1 MAKYIQTCLLCKQT
15 YEYCGGCSKYKHLPT
30 FMTTFC
36 SQNCRDIYQVM
47 TNFEGKIL
55 TKEEAKRQLMNLDI
69 SRHDYY
75 TKSFATS
82 YDRIMVDDT
91 DEGNQ
96 LNENIKEN
104 SEPVVDADVSST
116 IEQIID
122 NNTIS
127 SEKIKEG
134 TNVVSNSSNFRKNKK
149 GRKYR

>member
-1 MAKYIQTCLLCKQT
+1 MAKYVQTCLLCKQT

-82 YDRIMVDDT
+82 YNRIMTDDT
-91 DEGNQ
+91 DEANQ
-96 LNENIKEN
+96 LSEDIKEN
-104 SEPVVDADVSST
+104 PEPVTDANVSST

-127 SEKIKEG
+127 SEEIKKEINA
-134 TNVVSNSSNFRKNKK
+134 TSNSSNFKK
-149 GRKYR
+149 GRKRKKYR

>member
-1 MAKYIQTCLLCKQT
+1 MAKYVQTCLLCKQT

-36 SQNCRDIYQVM
+36 SQNCKDIYQVM

-82 YDRIMVDDT
+82 YDRIMADDT

-96 LNENIKEN
+96 LNEDIKED
-104 SEPVVDADVSST
+104 SEPVTDANVSST
-116 IEQIID
+116 IEEIID

-127 SEKIKEG
+127 SEEIKEEIK
-134 TNVVSNSSNFRKNKK
+134 VASNSSNFK
-149 GRKYR
+149 KYRKGKKYR

>member
-1 MAKYIQTCLLCKQT
+1 MAKYVQTCLLCKQT

-47 TNFEGKIL
+47 TNFESKIL

-82 YDRIMVDDT
+82 YNRIMTDDT
-91 DEGNQ
+91 DEENQ
-96 LNENIKEN
+96 LSEDIKEN
-104 SEPVVDADVSST
+104 PEPVTDANVSST

-127 SEKIKEG
+127 SEEIKKEINA
-134 TNVVSNSSNFRKNKK
+134 TSNSSNFRK
-149 GRKYR
+149 GRKRKKYR